1 MAKKKKKARSFNS
14 EYYLFSQRQNFS
26 EWIKYNYRIISF
38 CALQRNP
45 PFSSWQNGFEMQAL
59 NHVCILHLI
68 WSWVRP
74 QGPYHHPHVKKYHV
88 SPPPPPSVCRYMNV
102 FCIFHYTRKRQIEC
116 VTYKGT
122 WHLLFSYSVIQ
133 NIPLIYM
140 WWYNVLFG
148 RDAVIY
154 FWWWKI
160 YNTCIWLII

>member
-1 MAKKKKKARSFNS
+1 MH
-14 EYYLFSQRQNFS
+14 
-26 EWIKYNYRIISF
+26 YNEILRFRRGKMYGLLTMYAIF
-38 CALQRNP
+38 VD
-45 PFSSWQNGFEMQAL
+45 GFEMQAL

-74 QGPYHHPHVKKYHV
+74 QGPYHHPHVNMVKKYHV
-88 SPPPPPSVCRYMNV
+88 SPPPPSVCRYMYI

-122 WHLLFSYSVIQ
+122 WHLFFSYSVIQ

-140 WWYNVLFG
+140 WWYSVLFG